1 MCLTDLETEL
11 TAEGNL
17 RLIAGLTALYL
28 VSVILRAY
36 FPAKDAAI
44 DTEHVE
50 DPNGLM
56 TVPMTVLAVVS
67 VLLGLFAAPLMEL
80 FRAIG
85 AGLM

>member
-1 MCLTDLETEL
+1 MQ
-11 TAEGNL
+11 EGFL
-17 RLIAGLTALYL
+17 GKAGAAALILSALLTALYL

-44 DTEHVE
+44 DTGHVE